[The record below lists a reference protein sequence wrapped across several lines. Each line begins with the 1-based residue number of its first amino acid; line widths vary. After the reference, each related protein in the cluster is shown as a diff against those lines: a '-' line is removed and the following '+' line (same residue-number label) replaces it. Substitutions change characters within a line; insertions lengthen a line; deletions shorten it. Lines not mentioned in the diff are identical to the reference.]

1 MAYFRLHA
9 IAMHTHEY
17 HIRHTPFSHNKI
29 TPKCIAMHKIDTP
42 DATRDGR
49 FTEGDPTVP
58 IPATTVSADW
68 LNAVQDEVLA
78 VLSAAGLAPAKNN
91 NAQLLAA
98 LKKIV
103 GTVNALTA
111 TRLETARAI
120 DGVPFDGTADIHHY
134 TTCATA
140 AGTAAKTAAL
150 AGFKLQTGSA
160 LRVKFANANTAA
172 GATLN
177 VGGTGEKPLYYQGKA
192 VPAGLPAAGRMYTVV
207 FNGAQYEIV
216 GDLLV
221 LAAGGGL
228 AFDVK
233 GHLYVD
239 FSLVPPE
246 QMRSIVL
253 SMMQQG
259 GGLNADG
266 NGKLYVDFASMPT
279 EKFESMLKSIRVP
292 IWLSKNL
299 AFYVDAST
307 GADTLDDG
315 RGLSVSKPFK
325 TIRAAVE
332 YIANNYNL
340 GKYIATVY
348 IGAGIYGEDINLPK
362 YNSTTGYI
370 YLRGID
376 EDRGQVVINGC
387 IYAGTSVGVYYFRSV
402 TVRNRAGESSIGSKN
417 FFAVSARP
425 GAELQL
431 YNLGIDLSSAA
442 PSLGDKYGIVA
453 MGGTITI
460 RDLNEDDIGL
470 NISSGSAAIAQAL
483 RGTEGGKIF
492 MLADISISGAV
503 GATLAL
509 SGLAIFDV
517 QTMTERDN
525 PKFVG
530 YVTGRRYSVNEN
542 SIAKTH
548 GRGPDFIPGD
558 SAGLIDT
565 GGQYS

>member
-1 MAYFRLHA
+1 
-9 IAMHTHEY
+9 
-17 HIRHTPFSHNKI
+17 
-29 TPKCIAMHKIDTP
+29 MHKIDTP

-58 IPATTVSADW
+58 VPATTVSADW

-177 VGGTGEKPLYYQGKA
+177 VGSTGEKPLYYQGKA

-279 EKFESMLKSIRVP
+279 GKFESMLKSIRVP
-292 IWLSKNL
+292 VWLGSIVTRFCTIERCN
-299 AFYVDAST
+299 AP
-307 GADTLDDG
+307 
-315 RGLSVSKPFK
+315 GL
-325 TIRAAVE
+325 
-332 YIANNYNL
+332 
-340 GKYIATVY
+340 
-348 IGAGIYGEDINLPK
+348 
-362 YNSTTGYI
+362 
-370 YLRGID
+370 LRGKK
-376 EDRGQVVINGC
+376 
-387 IYAGTSVGVYYFRSV
+387 
-402 TVRNRAGESSIGSKN
+402 SSFWHN
-417 FFAVSARP
+417 AWQ
-425 GAELQL
+425 QL
-431 YNLGIDLSSAA
+431 
-442 PSLGDKYGIVA
+442 
-453 MGGTITI
+453 
-460 RDLNEDDIGL
+460 
-470 NISSGSAAIAQAL
+470 
-483 RGTEGGKIF
+483 
-492 MLADISISGAV
+492 
-503 GATLAL
+503 ATA
-509 SGLAIFDV
+509 
-517 QTMTERDN
+517 
-525 PKFVG
+525 
-530 YVTGRRYSVNEN
+530 
-542 SIAKTH
+542 
-548 GRGPDFIPGD
+548 
-558 SAGLIDT
+558 
-565 GGQYS
+565 

>member
-1 MAYFRLHA
+1 
-9 IAMHTHEY
+9 
-17 HIRHTPFSHNKI
+17 
-29 TPKCIAMHKIDTP
+29 MHKIDTP

-58 IPATTVSADW
+58 VPATTVSADW

-246 QMRSIVL
+246 QMR
-253 SMMQQG
+253 
-259 GGLNADG
+259 
-266 NGKLYVDFASMPT
+266 
-279 EKFESMLKSIRVP
+279 
-292 IWLSKNL
+292 
-299 AFYVDAST
+299 
-307 GADTLDDG
+307 
-315 RGLSVSKPFK
+315 
-325 TIRAAVE
+325 
-332 YIANNYNL
+332 
-340 GKYIATVY
+340 
-348 IGAGIYGEDINLPK
+348 
-362 YNSTTGYI
+362 
-370 YLRGID
+370 
-376 EDRGQVVINGC
+376 
-387 IYAGTSVGVYYFRSV
+387 
-402 TVRNRAGESSIGSKN
+402 
-417 FFAVSARP
+417 
-425 GAELQL
+425 
-431 YNLGIDLSSAA
+431 
-442 PSLGDKYGIVA
+442 
-453 MGGTITI
+453 
-460 RDLNEDDIGL
+460 
-470 NISSGSAAIAQAL
+470 
-483 RGTEGGKIF
+483 
-492 MLADISISGAV
+492 
-503 GATLAL
+503 
-509 SGLAIFDV
+509 
-517 QTMTERDN
+517 
-525 PKFVG
+525 
-530 YVTGRRYSVNEN
+530 
-542 SIAKTH
+542 
-548 GRGPDFIPGD
+548 
-558 SAGLIDT
+558 
-565 GGQYS
+565 